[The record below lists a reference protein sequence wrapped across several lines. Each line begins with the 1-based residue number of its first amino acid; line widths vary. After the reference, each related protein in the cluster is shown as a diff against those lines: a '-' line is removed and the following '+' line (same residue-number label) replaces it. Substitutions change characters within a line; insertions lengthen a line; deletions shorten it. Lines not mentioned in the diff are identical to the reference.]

1 MIQKLE
7 IENFQSHTKSV
18 LEFSPGVNAIIGSS
32 DSGKTAILRA
42 MRWVIENRPRGDAFR
57 SFWGGKTSVKLTAD
71 DNLIERA
78 MDKTTLNAY
87 QLTNKDSDLLFTA
100 MGTSVPEEI
109 EKALNINPVNFQNQ
123 LDRPFLLDSSPGEVA
138 SHFNKIAHLDMIDT
152 GLKNIKSWIAG
163 FAKSISFEEG
173 HLTELETEHSK
184 YKYLDAMENEIKGV
198 EKQQALLHVAHA
210 NLTILEKL
218 NSDLMRATIQIEKYA
233 DLLSLESAVTSV
245 LDLHTSIS
253 AQKTNRDSLLSTIE
267 KTKRLDE
274 KINSGKQLLNL
285 EQSLSG
291 VLVLLSKENGL
302 QTEKRALSLSISTF
316 KRVIADLDSW
326 KKKAVEFQTEF
337 DRVFPNICPL
347 CNQEVKR

>member
-7 IENFQSHTKSV
+7 IDNFQSHRNAT

-57 SFWGGKTSVKLTAD
+57 SFWGGETSVKLTV
-71 DNLIERA
+71 DNSRIERV
-78 MDKTTLNAY
+78 MDKTTVNEYGLAT
-87 QLTNKDSDLLFTA
+87 QDSVLTFKA

-138 SHFNKIAHLDMIDT
+138 SHFNRIAHLDIIDT

-163 FAKSISFEEG
+163 FTKSISFEEG
-173 HLTELETEHSK
+173 HLEELQTEHSK
-184 YKYLDAMENEIKGV
+184 YEYLDAMEKEIKEV
-198 EKQQALLHVAHA
+198 EKQQAKLHVVHA
-210 NLTILEKL
+210 DFTILEKL
-218 NSDLMRATIQIEKYA
+218 NSDLMRATTRIEKYA
-233 DLLSLESAVTSV
+233 DLLSLGPLVSSA
-245 LDLHTSIS
+245 LDLE
-253 AQKTNRDSLLSTIE
+253 AALSE
-267 KTKRLDE
+267 KKTKRNIIVNMIEKEKDLDK
-274 KINSGKQLLNL
+274 KINTGKRVLNL
-285 EQSLSG
+285 EQPLSDI
-291 VLVLLSKENGL
+291 LVLLSKENGL

-316 KRVIADLDSW
+316 KRVITDLDSW